1 MIEKIIKFL
10 EFLFNPVKINNKN
23 QMKNKRI
30 IHVIKRPEE
39 INDFNK
45 LSIKP
50 LFSYNELILYN
61 ELQEYIKNK
70 NLILLSK
77 VRLTDLIKVSQYDI
91 MFNKLSKKHIDFLI
105 TDTKGNIKVL
115 IELDWESHESPL
127 MKKNDKLKNELFDF
141 LKIPLIRF
149 KNNTI
154 HDLNEISRK
163 LA

>member
-115 IELDWESHESPL
+115 IELD
-127 MKKNDKLKNELFDF
+127 
-141 LKIPLIRF
+141 
-149 KNNTI
+149 
-154 HDLNEISRK
+154 
-163 LA
+163 